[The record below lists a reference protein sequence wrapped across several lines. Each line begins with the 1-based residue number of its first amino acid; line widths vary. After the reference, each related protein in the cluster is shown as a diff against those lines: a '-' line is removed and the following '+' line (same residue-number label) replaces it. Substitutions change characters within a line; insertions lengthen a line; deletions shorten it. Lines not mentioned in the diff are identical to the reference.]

1 MSTSYLNKNRIDAVL
16 RVDKFSPHKHNN
28 GNGTD
33 NLRAEFKRWGSSIS
47 VLKPI
52 NGTKTSPA
60 LPGDIDVQITNVG
73 IPYLNKENLRNNKVK
88 LNKKTPTHLLTQ
100 VKLKTITFFFFV
112 KIKKFYTKASH
123 FKESKES

>member
-1 MSTSYLNKNRIDAVL
+1 MSTSYLNKNRIEAVL
-16 RVDKFSPHKHNN
+16 RVDKFSPHKHNK
-28 GNGTD
+28 GTD

-52 NGTKTSPA
+52 NGTKTSPT

-88 LNKKTPTHLLTQ
+88 LNKKSPTHLLNQ
-100 VKLKTITFFFFV
+100 VNSKQYIYFLKS
-112 KIKKFYTKASH
+112 KH
-123 FKESKES
+123 FKK